1 MFSQPNWS
9 QESRKLS
16 RLIVV
21 VVVIDWVASAVTG
34 KMGHV
39 EVSGGGEWEDKI
51 EEKADDY
58 SEAACDGSFGC

>member
-1 MFSQPNWS
+1 M
-9 QESRKLS
+9 
-16 RLIVV
+16 
-21 VVVIDWVASAVTG
+21 TG